1 MEFPAVLF
9 PSYFG
14 VGPPREEGGSAPV
27 AGWGEHGQV
36 LEGGPGR
43 RQVQPAFVPRRGVTG
58 ERWEAADPAAVPVL
72 LPSEDGWIPLPATQ
86 DILYSSGLCRK
97 LRAGKSGATLDFAK
111 QLGHFF
117 VDHPEDA
124 FGSLGHLL
132 HKNFHLGNSKLKRP
146 ARSSTIRMTALVED
160 IDRLEARRGCPRQH
174 LASRLRWFSHLCRD
188 WLFEVPLGLLADCL
202 HEELMQQW
210 SNLLFDDS
218 LTGGAL
224 AWLPPED
231 GGTPVGRLVHP
242 GGKAMNHLYF
252 QDVVLEELPRAR
264 GSPAQFELSGRIRQ
278 VAAARVDGQDFVGVR
293 SDYHCGVWRVPGKAG
308 AAPTPLQ
315 VIHTDVP
322 ASCLTVSPHLPG
334 ELSVCTQSGTVYL
347 WSVETGLQQLR
358 HDPQTMFFRD
368 HSSWRWSDFTA
379 HPRVLSCADR
389 TGLQCLDARA
399 PKRCHF
405 DLFKVGEEAGC
416 QQGERVVLPM
426 YLGRAHPSQYLV
438 TTQFSMYVLDE
449 RLPLMPVLKWAHM
462 MKAPPVFAHL
472 MPGKPGRSHKVLLGA
487 SHTQE
492 LLLLQ
497 YRGGSQSACQLAGT
511 PQKLHSIAGCLQHL
525 PTQLPHRHH
534 MLQQRLT
541 APAAGLAATLEEDAL
556 HKSMLVFQL
565 SEAGDVFCQRLTHK
579 PAQPPAPPS
588 RDEVTTAPGSSPLFE
603 APASSP
609 QGLGGEEEEEEEQTF
624 YLSNLEVIIDD
635 EEEDMGTPAPLEE
648 AELQEPCA
656 NSQPSPEVPS
666 PAAAL
671 QYRRWL
677 RALSRAC
684 REPPQHSW
692 PPSLSQRR
700 LFTRKD
706 LEGPAGPS
714 SLQRQMR
721 QRLRQTMQE
730 GGRIQR
736 WEPLALQPPPQPQT
750 LEPVDGLD
758 PLSVRLTAAWAG
770 DWEQWWEERTSFS
783 VAQRQRALRERRRR
797 QKRARGHRS
806 LSASFTSS
814 LTYQSELSELS
825 DTGLPLPSPGRP
837 PILSQEGSPRA
848 SSPPLH
854 SPPAS
859 PVPDEALLSS
869 QSLRCRGI
877 PKERRKTLRDYLSVW
892 AEGPPEPPEPPGS
905 QASQLCIPSSQSQLS
920 SASQPLRKRP
930 RMGF

>member
-1 MEFPAVLF
+1 
-9 PSYFG
+9 
-14 VGPPREEGGSAPV
+14 
-27 AGWGEHGQV
+27 
-36 LEGGPGR
+36 
-43 RQVQPAFVPRRGVTG
+43 
-58 ERWEAADPAAVPVL
+58 
-72 LPSEDGWIPLPATQ
+72 
-86 DILYSSGLCRK
+86 
-97 LRAGKSGATLDFAK
+97 
-111 QLGHFF
+111 
-117 VDHPEDA
+117 
-124 FGSLGHLL
+124 
-132 HKNFHLGNSKLKRP
+132 
-146 ARSSTIRMTALVED
+146 MTALVED
-160 IDRLEARRGCPRQH
+160 IDRLEARRGCPRQQ

-231 GGTPVGRLVHP
+231 RGTPVGCLVHP
-242 GGKAMNHLYF
+242 GGQAMNHLYF
-252 QDVVLEELPRAR
+252 QDVVLEDLPRTR
-264 GSPAQFELSGRIRQ
+264 GSPAQFELSGRVQQ

-293 SDYHCGVWRVPGKAG
+293 SDYHCGVWRVSSRRG

-315 VIHTDVP
+315 VIRTDVP

-347 WSVETGLQQLR
+347 WSIETGLQQLR

-368 HSSWRWSDFTA
+368 HSPWRWSDFTA

-399 PKRCHF
+399 PRRCHF

-438 TTQFSMYVLDE
+438 TTQFSVYVLDE
-449 RLPLMPVLKWAHM
+449 RLPLVPVLKWAHM
-462 MKAPPVFAHL
+462 MKAPPLFAHL
-472 MPGKPGRSHKVLLGA
+472 IPGKPGRSHKVLLGA
-487 SHTQE
+487 SRTQE

-497 YRGGSQSACQLAGT
+497 YWGGSQLACQLAGT

-525 PTQLPHRHH
+525 PTQLPHRHQL
-534 MLQQRLT
+534 LQQRLT
-541 APAAGLAATLEEDAL
+541 APAAGLAATLQEDGP
-556 HKSMLVFQL
+556 HKSMLIFQL

-579 PAQPPAPPS
+579 AARPPAPPS
-588 RDEVTTAPGSSPLFE
+588 RDEATTAPGSSPLFE

-609 QGLGGEEEEEEEQTF
+609 QGLDGEQEEEEEQTF
-624 YLSNLEVIIDD
+624 YLSNLEVIINND
-635 EEEDMGTPAPLEE
+635 EEDMCAPAPLEE
-648 AELQEPCA
+648 AELQESRA
-656 NSQPSPEVPS
+656 NPQPSPVVPS

-684 REPPQHSW
+684 REPPRHTW

-700 LFTRKD
+700 LFTRRD
-706 LEGPAGPS
+706 LEEPAGPS
-714 SLQRQMR
+714 SLQRQVR
-721 QRLRQTMQE
+721 KQLRQTMEE
-730 GGRIQR
+730 GGRIQH
-736 WEPLALQPPPQPQT
+736 WEPLALQPPPLPQA
-750 LEPVDGLD
+750 LEPGGGLD
-758 PLSVRLTAAWAG
+758 PLSARLTAAWAG

-797 QKRARGHRS
+797 QKRAQGRRS

-825 DTGLPLPSPGRP
+825 DTGPLQLSPSRP
-837 PILSQEGSPRA
+837 PILSQEGSPPA
-848 SSPPLH
+848 SSPPVH
-854 SPPAS
+854 SLATS
-859 PVPDEALLSS
+859 GVLDEALLSS
-869 QSLRCRGI
+869 QSLRCHGI

-905 QASQLCIPSSQSQLS
+905 QASQLCFPSSQSQLS
-920 SASQPLRKRP
+920 SASQPRRKRP